1 MMIIIMISN
10 DDYNYD
16 STVIY
21 PDAGL
26 MAIQWMRRGIGLL

>member
-1 MMIIIMISN
+1 MINN

-26 MAIQWMRRGIGLL
+26 AIQWMRRGIGLL